1 MISWHAFRPI
11 PDRNKVSAD
20 NVFLKSFKMISSEG
34 CLAENLGVLLEAG
47 PCLLLLMNSALPQR
61 TYLDSIPKI

>member
-1 MISWHAFRPI
+1 MVFVIKRGAAAISRLDSS
-11 PDRNKVSAD
+11 PD
-20 NVFLKSFKMISSEG
+20 G

-47 PCLLLLMNSALPQR
+47 PCLLLLMNSALTQR